1 MNFPSEWIITANFA
15 GAANGLFLSLVTL
28 KIKTENSTANKFLA
42 ALLFVLTLV
51 VGSSVLIYSKLY
63 SSIPIILGLFLPFHY
78 LIGPLFYFYISSL
91 TQPGFRIKNKH
102 LLHFTPFIICIAS
115 WIPFLFLET
124 AEKLSLTAG
133 YINHNLRNPEF
144 TLRFVFRWTHI
155 LVYLFLSGLILI
167 KHKRRIKD
175 QHSSTNKIKLTW
187 LRNLLLIFALILILS
202 GLLYFVWNPKNNLF
216 VFTRIFIFIEPFFVF
231 YLGYKGLTQPH
242 IMINGQVMNNKRKY
256 SYSNLTKAEA
266 NLSLNKLLQYV
277 KSEKPFIDPNLTL
290 KDLAR
295 KTNIQQRYLSQ
306 IINEY
311 MHQNFHDF
319 INHYRIEFAAK
330 MLCEEK
336 AKSIL
341 DIAYDSGF
349 NSKSSFNSEFKKNMY
364 MTPSQYRKR
373 V

>member
-15 GAANGLFLSLVTL
+15 GAANGLFLSFVTL
-28 KIKTENSTANKFLA
+28 KIKTNNSTANKFLA

-51 VGSSVLIYSKLY
+51 VGSSVLIYSQLY
-63 SSIPIILGLFLPFHY
+63 SSIPFILGLFLPFHY

-91 TQPGFRIKNKH
+91 TQPDFQIKNKH
-102 LLHFTPFIICIAS
+102 MLHLTPFLICIFS

-124 AEKLSLTAG
+124 ATKLSITAG

-144 TLRFVFRWTHI
+144 TLRFALRWTHI
-155 LVYLFLSGLILI
+155 LVYLFLSGSILI
-167 KHKRRIKD
+167 KHKKRIKD
-175 QHSSTNKIKLTW
+175 QLSSTNKIKLTW
-187 LRNLLLIFALILILS
+187 LRNLLLFFTLILILS
-202 GLLYFVWNPKNNLF
+202 GFFYFIWDPKNNLF
-216 VFTRIFIFIEPFFVF
+216 VFTRIIIFIEPFFVF
-231 YLGYKGLTQPH
+231 YLGYKGLTQPY
-242 IMINGQVMNNKRKY
+242 ILINGQDINNKKKY
-256 SYSNLTKAEA
+256 SYSNLTKEEA
-266 NLSLNKLLQYV
+266 NQSLSRLLQYI

-290 KDLAR
+290 KDLGR

-330 MLCEEK
+330 ILREDKE
-336 AKSIL
+336 KSIL

-349 NSKSSFNSEFKKNMY
+349 NSKSSFNSEFKKNMC